1 MFNFFNKPEYKM
13 PEPVPYIEPQQP
25 DPTTYYSI
33 GLTDDNRVTFK
44 IGYSTLTMN
53 RRGVENLI
61 EQFEVFIKNL
71 PEEQQ
76 DEQS

>member
-1 MFNFFNKPEYKM
+1 M